1 MPNWCFNNLRVAGP
15 KKIVARFQNNAAR
28 LSAAQT
34 PQVNQAPEV
43 FSFQSL
49 VPIPANLLTSEP
61 ASGRHEWEF
70 QNWGCRGGANE
81 AVLVSVSQD
90 ALAYEFETAWTP
102 PLAFLEHLSRA
113 WPTLSFELEY
123 DEPYAGLK
131 GNARAK
137 AGVLKD
143 YRSDF

>member
-1 MPNWCFNNLRVAGP
+1 MPNWCFNNLRVTGP
-15 KKIVARFQNNAAR
+15 KRTVARFQNHA
-28 LSAAQT
+28 LGLPSAQT
-34 PQVNQAPEV
+34 PQVDQAPEV

-49 VPIPANLLTSEP
+49 LPIPADLLASKP
-61 ASGRHEWEF
+61 ASDRHEWEY
-70 QNWGCRGGANE
+70 QHWGCRGGANE
-81 AVLVSVSQD
+81 AMLVSISQD
-90 ALAYEFETAWTP
+90 GLTYEFDTAWTP
-102 PLAFLEHLSRA
+102 PLPFIEHLSHA